1 MLDPSEKRGHPAAA
15 GANMKTWKKAMIIGG
30 LFALAAV
37 TAAGAAG
44 QARGQF
50 MKHMVSARVEKAE
63 DYIAATPQQR
73 QVIDQAKD
81 AVLATLE
88 KRMAAHKGAREQWI
102 AMLTADTLSAQQIV
116 DAAGLK
122 ADEIR
127 ATAQEIAP
135 QIVKVH
141 DVLTPAQRVKL
152 AEKARTMHGH
162 HRGGHHGGFGGPD
175 DAGVK

>member
-1 MLDPSEKRGHPAAA
+1 
-15 GANMKTWKKAMIIGG
+15 MKTWKKAAIVCG
-30 LFALAAV
+30 LFVLAAV

-44 QARGQF
+44 QVRGQF
-50 MKHMVSARVEKAE
+50 MKHMVSARVAEAE
-63 DYIAATPQQR
+63 DYIAATPEQR

-81 AVLATLE
+81 AVLATVE
-88 KRMAAHKGAREQWI
+88 KRMAAHQGAREQWI
-102 AMLTADTLSAQQIV
+102 ALLTGDALTEKQIV
-116 DAAGLK
+116 DAAGKK

-175 DAGVK
+175 DAGAK